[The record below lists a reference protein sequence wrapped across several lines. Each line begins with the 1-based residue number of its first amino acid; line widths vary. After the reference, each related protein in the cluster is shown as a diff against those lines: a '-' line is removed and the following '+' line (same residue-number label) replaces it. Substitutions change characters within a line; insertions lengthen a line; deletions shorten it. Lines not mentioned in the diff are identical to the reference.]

1 MLFHVFQN
9 DRKFLQGNFRAQQVQ
24 KFNKA
29 AHVSALVVVGQIYK
43 HIDQSN
49 GVLKTVPPV
58 SNGDG
63 IAKIFDPH
71 FIDGDIAEIGLT
83 LDILH
88 DFNRY
93 SSLT

>member
-1 MLFHVFQN
+1 MLFHFFKN

-24 KFNKA
+24 ELNKA

-43 HIDQSN
+43 HLDQGN

-63 IAKIFDPH
+63 IAKIFNSH
-71 FIDGDIAEIGLT
+71 FINGNITEIGLT

-88 DFNRY
+88 DFSKY